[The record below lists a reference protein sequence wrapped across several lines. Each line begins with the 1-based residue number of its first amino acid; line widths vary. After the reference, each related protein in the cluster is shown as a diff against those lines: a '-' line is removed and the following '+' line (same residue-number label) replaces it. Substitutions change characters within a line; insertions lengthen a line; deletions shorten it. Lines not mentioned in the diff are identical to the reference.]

1 MKKIIALLLTLVMM
15 VLPMVSMA
23 EEAVVT
29 DAQTLVNNLMNV
41 VNSGKKITETYAFE
55 VPERNAETENPM
67 VSIIMDLLGVLGSES
82 SVKNGQVKDSL
93 TLQGQTAVDLTIAAT
108 GNGVLVTSNL
118 LGGKVIGMDGEDVM
132 KLIQSSGKLPINEDG
147 SLNLEFTA
155 NLDMANLQSVLG
167 EVMSSG
173 VSMLQIESWT
183 DDSDPAVGALQIDLD
198 GERIAALVKALV
210 KDLQPLKETLEQMN
224 AASFLELTDEQIE
237 ESTKT
242 LHITLTVYLSETQE
256 PVAVQLD
263 VNDTNETK
271 PVSAIVTVRRYTEE
285 DARTWHAEIHIT
297 QNGKEEVGTVVLSY
311 AYDGGTVSLT
321 VTSYEPDGDDYKA
334 TNSVSFNYA
343 GIVSGTSLNGT
354 ISAAM
359 SALNEE
365 TGALAPNGAIIYDYE
380 LNCDGQTCEGSTR
393 IQLKAALDTDP
404 IVIANGTITTG
415 EPDPSIAESQD
426 VTYIMKLSDEERQE
440 FATSLLTG
448 VMPQLA
454 SLIGLLPESV
464 QQLVGGM
471 MQ

>member
-1 MKKIIALLLTLVMM
+1 M
-15 VLPMVSMA
+15 
-23 EEAVVT
+23 
-29 DAQTLVNNLMNV
+29 
-41 VNSGKKITETYAFE
+41 
-55 VPERNAETENPM
+55 
-67 VSIIMDLLGVLGSES
+67 
-82 SVKNGQVKDSL
+82 
-93 TLQGQTAVDLTIAAT
+93 
-108 GNGVLVTSNL
+108 
-118 LGGKVIGMDGEDVM
+118 
-132 KLIQSSGKLPINEDG
+132 
-147 SLNLEFTA
+147 
-155 NLDMANLQSVLG
+155 
-167 EVMSSG
+167 
-173 VSMLQIESWT
+173 
-183 DDSDPAVGALQIDLD
+183 
-198 GERIAALVKALV
+198 
-210 KDLQPLKETLEQMN
+210 
-224 AASFLELTDEQIE
+224 
-237 ESTKT
+237 
-242 LHITLTVYLSETQE
+242 
-256 PVAVQLD
+256 AVQLD
-263 VNDTNETK
+263 VNDTNETE

>member
-1 MKKIIALLLTLVMM
+1 M
-15 VLPMVSMA
+15 
-23 EEAVVT
+23 
-29 DAQTLVNNLMNV
+29 
-41 VNSGKKITETYAFE
+41 
-55 VPERNAETENPM
+55 
-67 VSIIMDLLGVLGSES
+67 
-82 SVKNGQVKDSL
+82 
-93 TLQGQTAVDLTIAAT
+93 
-108 GNGVLVTSNL
+108 
-118 LGGKVIGMDGEDVM
+118 
-132 KLIQSSGKLPINEDG
+132 
-147 SLNLEFTA
+147 
-155 NLDMANLQSVLG
+155 
-167 EVMSSG
+167 
-173 VSMLQIESWT
+173 
-183 DDSDPAVGALQIDLD
+183 
-198 GERIAALVKALV
+198 
-210 KDLQPLKETLEQMN
+210 
-224 AASFLELTDEQIE
+224 
-237 ESTKT
+237 
-242 LHITLTVYLSETQE
+242 
-256 PVAVQLD
+256 
-263 VNDTNETK
+263 
-271 PVSAIVTVRRYTEE
+271 
-285 DARTWHAEIHIT
+285 
-297 QNGKEEVGTVVLSY
+297 
-311 AYDGGTVSLT
+311 
-321 VTSYEPDGDDYKA
+321 TSYEPDGDDYKA

-448 VMPQLA
+448 AMPQLT